1 MDQINTEHGI
11 FTGNAVT
18 GQTAEEVYQEWLEN
32 KDNPQKKLSENEM
45 IMLAIADL
53 DMQRE
58 NDKTEIQLA
67 VAELA
72 ETILGGM

>member
-1 MDQINTEHGI
+1 MDRIETEHGI
-11 FTGNAVT
+11 FTANETT

-32 KDNPQKKLSENEM
+32 KDNPQEKLSENEM

-58 NDKTEIQLA
+58 QDKTEIQLA